1 MEQFRTYLKQIES
14 NIPESDMNYFKKVT
28 KPVYEQLMSEIE
40 RRFELLRAEIEPAL
54 VSISQSQIVTG
65 YVDIYDFRSASNIV
79 GNFEPIIDVN
89 QNIESAIKNETGD
102 TNIRLKV
109 GKEGYLF
116 SFLSNLSYLDYEAL
130 DNCER
135 IIEISYG
142 KTNTHQKVIF
152 KINSDYSAI
161 EEEMRALFCSNRPQ
175 ESYFDIPMC
184 RRFIDV
190 YLDSQDDVKGIVEIT
205 VSDLSGK
212 ICIPVWNILCD
223 EKLYQGSRKNQILP
237 SEKKVIMP
245 YGLTGEQ
252 NQFSVS
258 FENCPDNIVDALVKI
273 KDYNCS
279 YFFTKYFDKESV
291 LKLYTSDKKVWGPSF
306 CLYGISKKTG
316 IVSSL
321 LSGKIDYECLEG
333 CSNLTCR
340 QSEITEALVHYF
352 ANIFYEITRLKVY
365 KIHMSDNEVDISFVS
380 YHDSE
385 LNMDKEY
392 LEFLLSQYNSS
403 FMGKTFKG
411 RVVERG

>member
-14 NIPESDMNYFKKVT
+14 NIPESDMDYYKKVT
-28 KPVYEQLMSEIE
+28 KPVYEQLMSETE
-40 RRFELLRAEIEPAL
+40 HRFELIKAEIEPAS

-65 YVDIYDFRSASNIV
+65 YVDIYDFRSDSNIV
-79 GNFEPIIDVN
+79 ENFEPIINVN
-89 QNIESAIKNETGD
+89 QNIESVIKNETGD
-102 TNIRLKV
+102 TNIRLRI

-116 SFLSNLSYLDYEAL
+116 SFLSNLSCLDYEAL
-130 DNCER
+130 DKCER
-135 IIEISYG
+135 IIEMSCG
-142 KTNTHQKVIF
+142 KTNTHQKVVF
-152 KINSDYSAI
+152 KINSDYSAKEVEI
-161 EEEMRALFCSNRPQ
+161 RALFCSNRPQ

-190 YLDSQDDVKGIVEIT
+190 YLDSQDDLKGIVEII
-205 VSDLSGK
+205 VSDLPGK

-223 EKLYQGSRKNQILP
+223 KKLYPGSRKNQILP

-252 NQFSVS
+252 NQYSVS

-273 KDYNCS
+273 KDYNCN
-279 YFFTKYFDKESV
+279 YFFSKYFDKESI

-306 CLYGISKKTG
+306 CVYGISKKVDT
-316 IVSSL
+316 SL
-321 LSGKIDYECLEG
+321 LSEKINYECLEG
-333 CSNLTCR
+333 CSNLICC

-352 ANIFYEITRLKVY
+352 ANIFYDITRLKVY
-365 KIHMSDNEVDISFVS
+365 KIQMSDNEIDISFVS